1 MEFKSAVERSK
12 ENPRQRIVIVL
23 PPQTVKIQRKVLKNH
38 PELKSSSPGDAR
50 AGKPGSGILASFRL
64 FAQRGRPKLLAKAEV
79 TFIDWVLIH
88 LICVSGH
95 CFPQ

>member
-1 MEFKSAVERSK
+1 MEFRSALERSK

-23 PPQTVKIQRKVLKNH
+23 PPQTVKIQRKKLKNH

-50 AGKPGSGILASFRL
+50 AGKPGSGIFASFRL
-64 FAQRGRPKLLAKAEV
+64 FALSGGPKLLSTAEV
-79 TFIDWVLIH
+79 TFIDWVSIH